1 MRRRLGPKASLSC
14 AFLTTILSV
23 TTIFWVK
30 CLKEDK
36 LISMFGDISSDSS
49 ANKRQMTPLNYVELE
64 LQELNGG
71 PPPAKKKLAAR
82 GTIHIAADLRVV
94 LKHADPIEEDKKAA
108 KRAAKKA
115 EDNKPEALLMKE
127 HFAAQLPLSA
137 KDKDAV
143 ESIHALDQANISQWT
158 LTVNFLNATKI
169 KKADRWGKSDPYV
182 KVYVNEVSAG
192 KSQVQSKTLNP
203 VWNEM
208 NVEMLITRKKHFGSG
223 KKGKRPSTWRD
234 SSLVFE
240 IFDHDMVGLDDPI
253 GRITLKGEELSLF
266 LATSATT
273 ETSVRVRSLYSSAEM
288 ARNAPRALFL

>member
-1 MRRRLGPKASLSC
+1 M
-14 AFLTTILSV
+14 
-23 TTIFWVK
+23 
-30 CLKEDK
+30 
-36 LISMFGDISSDSS
+36 
-49 ANKRQMTPLNYVELE
+49 
-64 LQELNGG
+64 
-71 PPPAKKKLAAR
+71 
-82 GTIHIAADLRVV
+82 
-94 LKHADPIEEDKKAA
+94 
-108 KRAAKKA
+108 
-115 EDNKPEALLMKE
+115 
-127 HFAAQLPLSA
+127 
-137 KDKDAV
+137 
-143 ESIHALDQANISQWT
+143 
-158 LTVNFLNATKI
+158 
-169 KKADRWGKSDPYV
+169 

-266 LATSATT
+266 LATSATS
-273 ETSVRVRSLYSSAEM
+273 ETSGAKVAFLYSSAEM